1 MTEFVHLHLH
11 TEYSLLDGA
20 CRLAELPRRA
30 KELGMDS
37 LAITDHGNMHGV
49 IEFYKQCKKQGIK
62 AIIGCEVY
70 VAPRSRFDRQHKIDN
85 ENRHL
90 VLLCENETGYNNLIK
105 LVSYANIEGYYSKPR
120 VDFEL
125 LEKYHEGLIA
135 LSACLAGEI
144 PRRLLEGDYTSAV
157 EYALKYQSI
166 FGKDN
171 YFIEIQNHFL
181 PEQQQ
186 ILPDLVRLSKEI
198 GAGLVATNDVHYL
211 EKQDA
216 KTQKVLICIGTNK
229 TLDEENDLAFDTDEF
244 YLKSGDE
251 MAELFS
257 RYEGAIE
264 NTVKIAKRCN
274 FEFDFGHTKLPHF
287 EVNGD
292 HFEHFKALCNEG
304 LEQKYK
310 GRVTS
315 EIIDRMNYELDIINR
330 MGYVDYY
337 LIVHDFINYA
347 KQNKIPVGPG
357 RGSGAGS
364 LCAYLIGITGIDPI
378 KYNLLFERFLNPER
392 VSMPDFDIDFCF
404 ERRKE
409 VIDYVISKYGTENV
423 AQIATFGTLAA
434 RASIRDVGRVMG
446 ISYSVT
452 DTVAKLVPNELKM
465 TISKALQETAGLKE
479 LYNSDEK
486 IKELIDTAAKIEGMP
501 RHTSIHAAGVV
512 ITREKVFEYV
522 PLLSNEDSLVAQFN
536 MVELEELGLLKIDF
550 LGLRNLTV
558 IRDAELDIQKRDP
571 HFSMDNISYS
581 DPEVYKMLAQG
592 GTEGVFQFESA
603 GMKSVI
609 ARLVPQ
615 SIEDLTAVISLYR
628 PGPMKSIDTYIE
640 NRHNPQ
646 KIKYL
651 TPELEPILNVTYG
664 CLVYQEQVMQVFRN
678 LAGYSLGRADIVR
691 RAMSKKKH
699 DVMEKE
705 RSVFVYGNE
714 SEGVDGCVNRG
725 ISADAANKI
734 FDDMTSFASYAFNK
748 SHAASYATVAYQTAY
763 LKCHYPK
770 EYMAALLTS
779 VIDSTDKIAR
789 YTAEASRLRI
799 KILPPDVNKSG
810 ERFTVTDEGIVFS
823 LLAIKGMGAGLIH
836 IIEAQRNKALFTSFY
851 DFCSRL
857 HSRELN
863 KRALEG
869 MIKCGALDSVHPN
882 RAEMLAAV
890 EPLTDF
896 LDNDR
901 SRNIEGQLGFF
912 DSQTDEIFVMP
923 TVKDMSDAEKL
934 AFEKEIT
941 GVYISGHPLKKY
953 QSLYQKLN
961 IDMSV
966 DILDVSEESADSSK
980 VRLLGEITAVRP
992 KSTKSGATM
1001 AYIVLEDMLSSVE
1014 VVVFPNT
1021 YAKYA
1026 SAVRS
1031 GNTVVVEGKVSVR
1044 EDRANQVIAENF
1056 VAEQNFEDITLS
1068 QNKRNVGPS
1077 KYAGLHL
1084 LIDSEN
1090 SRTDKWVKNMLSI
1103 FEGTTSVYIKYKD
1116 TQKRIKLPDSMSV
1129 MLNNTMIDELK
1140 RRLGEQNVVE
1150 LK

>member
-1 MTEFVHLHLH
+1 MTDFVHLHLH

-20 CRLAELPRRA
+20 CRLGELPRRA
-30 KELGMDS
+30 KELGMNS

-49 IEFYKQCKKQGIK
+49 IEFYKQCKKEGIK

-70 VAPRSRFDRQHKIDN
+70 VAPRTRFDRQHKIDN

-125 LEKYHEGLIA
+125 LERYHEGLIA

-144 PRRLLEGDYTSAV
+144 PRRLLEGDYSSAV
-157 EYALKYQSI
+157 EYALRYQSI

-186 ILPDLVRLSKEI
+186 IIPDLVRLSKEI

-211 EKQDA
+211 KKQDA

-229 TLDEENDLAFDTDEF
+229 TLDEENDLTFDTDEF

-257 RYEGAIE
+257 KYDGAIE
-264 NTVKIAKRCN
+264 NTVKIAQRCN

-292 HFEHFKALCNEG
+292 HFEHFKALCNAG
-304 LEQKYK
+304 LEEKYK
-310 GRVTS
+310 GRITP
-315 EIIDRMNYELDIINR
+315 EIIDRMNYELDVINS

-347 KQNKIPVGPG
+347 KKNKIPVGPG

-446 ISYSVT
+446 LSYSVT
-452 DTVAKLVPNELKM
+452 DTVAKLIPNELKM
-465 TISKALQETAGLKE
+465 TISKALNESASLKQ
-479 LYNSDEK
+479 LYQSDEK

-501 RHTSIHAAGVV
+501 RHTSVHAAGVV

-558 IRDAELDIQKRDP
+558 IRDAEMDIQKNHPD
-571 HFSMDNISYS
+571 FSMDNISYS

-592 GTEGVFQFESA
+592 NTEGVFQFESG

-615 SIEDLTAVISLYR
+615 SVEDLTAVISLYR

-640 NRHNPQ
+640 NRHNPE

-651 TPELEPILNVTYG
+651 TPQLEPILNVTYG

-705 RSVFVYGNE
+705 RSVFVYGSE
-714 SEGVDGCVNRG
+714 SEGVDGCVKRG
-725 ISADAANKI
+725 IDAGVANKI

-748 SHAASYATVAYQTAY
+748 SHAACYATVAYQTAY

-779 VIDSTDKIAR
+779 VIDSTDKVAR
-789 YTAEASRLRI
+789 YTAEAARLRI

-836 IIEAQRNKALFTSFY
+836 IIETQRKNGLFTSFY

-869 MIKCGALDSVHPN
+869 MIKCGALDSVHNN

-923 TVKDMSDAEKL
+923 KINDMSESEKL
-934 AFEKEIT
+934 SYEKEIT

-953 QSLYQKLN
+953 QNLYQKLN
-961 IDMSV
+961 INMSV
-966 DILDVSEESADSSK
+966 DVLDVSDESADSSK

-1001 AYIVLEDMLSSVE
+1001 AYMVIEDMVSSIE

-1026 SAVRS
+1026 SVLRS
-1031 GNTVVVEGKVSVR
+1031 GNTVVIDGKISVR
-1044 EDRANQVIAENF
+1044 EDRANQVIAETV
-1056 VAEQNFEDITLS
+1056 VAEENFDTLS
-1068 QNKRNVGPS
+1068 TQNEQPKGHS

-1090 SRTDKWVKNMLSI
+1090 SQDDKWVKNLLSI
-1103 FEGTTSVYIKYKD
+1103 FEGETSVYIKYQD
-1116 TQKRIKLPDSMSV
+1116 TQKRVKLPDSMGV
-1129 MLNNTMIDELK
+1129 MLNFAMMDELK
-1140 RRLGEQNVVE
+1140 KRLGEQNVVE